1 MGSNEGDPDQEGGGG
16 RKRKSGDS
24 HLPIRR
30 LVCCHWL
37 SSQSE
42 PREIILFK
50 QQAAAEEDYTHR
62 TDPPAICRLGAQLIN
77 SSLHQIVFH
86 IKAISDCSQFYL
98 SVNKQ
103 HFLSDPGQPS
113 PRPLHSG
120 PVHGVFESNNIVIFY

>member
-86 IKAISDCSQFYL
+86 IKVISSDLALNFIS
-98 SVNKQ
+98 
-103 HFLSDPGQPS
+103 HFLTTRGGPGS
-113 PRPLHSG
+113 S
-120 PVHGVFESNNIVIFY
+120 STANNHNMTSHLCMTL

>member
-86 IKAISDCSQFYL
+86 IKVISQVLALNLIS
-98 SVNKQ
+98 
-103 HFLSDPGQPS
+103 HFLTTPGAPATPS
-113 PRPLHSG
+113 TTNTPRMTSLIS
-120 PVHGVFESNNIVIFY
+120 V